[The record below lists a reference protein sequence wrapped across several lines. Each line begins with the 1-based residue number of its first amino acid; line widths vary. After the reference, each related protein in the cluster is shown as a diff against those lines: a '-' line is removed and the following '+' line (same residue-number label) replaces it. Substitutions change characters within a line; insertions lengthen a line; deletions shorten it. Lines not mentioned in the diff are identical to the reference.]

1 MRIARSAGRAT
12 SRSIPSK
19 RTSRPTV
26 SRMRAILSAAI
37 ELWPLALVWFARE
50 GAHGLWRDVLTRLPD
65 RGGKLY
71 GFAFHAW
78 PAMTL
83 MGPVLLLVVA
93 GAMCKA
99 RLASRIL
106 PVAASVSVALATVF
120 AVWDEASRL
129 APYLGHTKPLAIARA
144 INVGM
149 LWAFGLGVFAVAVA
163 AQLLFGSSAFGR
175 RGTKVLRGKSDNYGH
190 ADWLSMEG
198 ARELF
203 PGVDP
208 TYGGI
213 VVGEAYRVDRD
224 EVAQQA
230 FDPGDPRTWGR
241 GGTSPLLLDP
251 CRSGPTH
258 AMVVAGSGG
267 YKTTSI
273 GVPTL
278 LSWAASAVVLD
289 PSREIASMVEQFRR
303 ERLGHRTVTLDPS
316 DPQGD
321 GFNVLD
327 WIDVASPLAEA
338 NIEAV
343 VGWITGE
350 TRDRATSGAEFFRES
365 AKGLIACILADT
377 LWDPA
382 LPAEQKTLAHVREVL
397 ITPEGEMRKVLQAIH
412 DASASTLARDLAG
425 SLKDLVAETF
435 SGVYANAAKE
445 TRWLS
450 TPALARLVSG
460 SAFDTSEIAAGRLT
474 VFVQIPLKT
483 LQATPALGRVVIG
496 ALLNAVYEADGDV
509 KGRVLFLLDEVARL
523 GFMGVIEAARDA
535 GRKYGITLLL
545 LYQSLGQ
552 VTEQWGREGLRAWY
566 DSTSWRLFA
575 AVQDPET
582 ARELSALCGE
592 YGVVATAQGDTRGTQ
607 GRAGAVGSR
616 SFGHSQN
623 RSEIKRALIR
633 PDELLQDTR
642 ADEAFVIVRGAKPL
656 RCGRAIYFRRPGMLA
671 LVKASRFHAKSGR
684 RPSTRVE

>member
-1 MRIARSAGRAT
+1 MPAKAMPMTPDAAKRLSAVRLRS
-12 SRSIPSK
+12 
-19 RTSRPTV
+19 V
-26 SRMRAILSAAI
+26 LSAAI
-37 ELWPLALVWFARE
+37 ELWPLLLVWFARE
-50 GAHGLWRDVLTRLPD
+50 GAHGLWRDLLTCISERTGRPYSF
-65 RGGKLY
+65 GY
-71 GFAFHAW
+71 HAW
-78 PAMTL
+78 PAATL
-83 MGPVLLLVVA
+83 SGPVLLLVA
-93 GAMCKA
+93 ATAMRKM
-99 RLASRIL
+99 RLASPIL
-106 PVAASVSVALATVF
+106 PIAASIGVAVATALAV
-120 AVWDEASRL
+120 VDEARRL
-129 APYLGHTKPLAIARA
+129 APYLGHARPLAIARA
-144 INVGM
+144 VDVGV
-149 LWAFGLGVFAVAVA
+149 LWALGFGVLSIAVT
-163 AQLLFGSSAFGR
+163 AQLLFGSSAFGTGR
-175 RGTKVLRGKSDNYGH
+175 AKVLRGKSDNHGH

-203 PGVDP
+203 PGMDP

-224 EVAQQA
+224 HVARQA
-230 FDPGDPRTWGR
+230 FDPGDPRSWGR
-241 GGTSPLLLDP
+241 GGSSPLLIDP
-251 CRSGPTH
+251 CRSGSTH

-267 YKTTSI
+267 YKTTSV

-278 LSWAASAVVLD
+278 LSWTASAVILD
-289 PSREIASMVEQFRR
+289 PSREIAPMVERFRR

-316 DPQGD
+316 ESQGD

-350 TRDRATSGAEFFRES
+350 TKDRVSSGADFFRES

-377 LWDPA
+377 LCDPA
-382 LPAEQKTLAHVREVL
+382 LPAAQKTLAHVREVL
-397 ITPEGEMRKVLQAIH
+397 VTPEGDMRKVLKAIH
-412 DASASTLARDLAG
+412 ATSASSLARDLAG
-425 SLKDLVAETF
+425 SLKELVAETF

-450 TPALARLVSG
+450 TPAFSRLVSG
-460 SAFDTSEIAAGRLT
+460 ATFGSAEVTAGKLT

-483 LQATPALGRVVIG
+483 LQATPALGRIIIG
-496 ALLNAVYEADGDV
+496 ALLNAVYEADGNV
-509 KGRVLFLLDEVARL
+509 TGRVLFLLDEVARL

-575 AVQDPET
+575 AIQDPET

-592 YGVVATAQGDTRGTQ
+592 YSVVATTRGDTQGTQ
-607 GRAGAVGSR
+607 GRAGAIGSK
-616 SFGHSQN
+616 SSGHSQN

-642 ADEAFVIVRGAKPL
+642 ADEAFVVVRGSKPL

-671 LVKASRFHAKSGR
+671 LVKASRFHDR
-684 RPSTRVE
+684 RTSNRPPASNERS

>member
-1 MRIARSAGRAT
+1 MRSSAARS
-12 SRSIPSK
+12 RS
-19 RTSRPTV
+19 V
-26 SRMRAILSAAI
+26 LSATI
-37 ELWPLALVWFARE
+37 ELWPLSLLWFARE
-50 GAHGLWRDVLTRLPD
+50 GTHSLWREVLIRIPD
-65 RGGKLY
+65 HSSRLY

-78 PAMTL
+78 PVMTL
-83 MGPVLLLVVA
+83 MGPVLLLVMA
-93 GAMCKA
+93 AATRKA
-99 RLASRIL
+99 RLASRVL
-106 PVAASVSVALATVF
+106 PIAGTIGVGIATAL
-120 AVWDEASRL
+120 AVWDEGRRL
-129 APYLGHTKPLAIARA
+129 VPYVGHARPLTILRG
-144 INVGM
+144 IDVGV
-149 LWAFGLGVFAVAVA
+149 LWALGLGGLSVAVA
-163 AQLLFGSSAFGR
+163 TQLLLGLPGR
-175 RGTKVLRGKSDNYGH
+175 GRNRSKLLRGRSDNHGH

-213 VVGEAYRVDRD
+213 VVGEAYRVDHD
-224 EVAQQA
+224 GVAQKT
-230 FDPGDPRTWGR
+230 FDPADPGTWGR
-241 GGTSPLLLDP
+241 GGSSPLLVDP

-278 LSWAASAVVLD
+278 LSWTASAVVLD
-289 PSREIASMVEQFRR
+289 PSREIAPMVERFRR
-303 ERLGHRTVTLDPS
+303 ERLGHRTITLDPS
-316 DPQGD
+316 NLQGD

-327 WIDVASPLAEA
+327 WIDITSPLAEA
-338 NIEAV
+338 NVEAV

-350 TRDRATSGAEFFRES
+350 AKDRVTSGGEFFRES

-382 LPAEQKTLAHVREVL
+382 LPTGQKTLARVRQVL
-397 ITPEGEMRKVLQAIH
+397 VTPEGEMRKMLGSIH
-412 DASASTLARDLAG
+412 ATSASPLARDLAG
-425 SLKDLVAETF
+425 SLKDLVDETF

-450 TPALARLVSG
+450 TPAFARLVSG
-460 SAFDTSEIAAGRLT
+460 SAFETTEIVAGKLT

-483 LQATPALGRVVIG
+483 LQATPALGRIVIG

-509 KGRVLFLLDEVARL
+509 RGRVLFLLDEVARL

-552 VTEQWGREGLRAWY
+552 VAEQWGREGVRAWY

-575 AVQDPET
+575 AIQDPET
-582 ARELSALCGE
+582 ARELSTLCGE

-607 GRAGAVGSR
+607 GRAGAIGSK
-616 SFGHSQN
+616 SSGHSQN

-642 ADEAFVIVRGAKPL
+642 ADEAFVIVRGSKPL
-656 RCGRAIYFRRPGMLA
+656 RCGRAIYFRRPGMLS
-671 LVKASRFHAKSGR
+671 LVQASRFHARSGAP
-684 RPSTRVE
+684 PSTTAE